1 VKILAINQF
10 YAPDSAATAQ
20 LLAQLCEDLVTQGD
34 EVTVIASRGTYSGG
48 ERLAACDTIAGVNVV
63 RPWATSL
70 GKATIGHRLSDYVSF
85 WVGAVSAAVRARRPE
100 VMLVLSTPPMIA
112 VGAALV
118 SAARQIPLVS
128 WVHDVYPEIAV
139 AFGLLGEHHPAI
151 TALRAMSR
159 VSQPAVHTHVALA
172 EDMALRLGAQGIAP
186 SRIRVVHNWADG
198 AVLAPVPRANNRFL
212 DEHGLRDRFVVMYS
226 GNLGVGHDLQTFVD
240 AARQLAASHP
250 RVVFVFVGGGA
261 RRAETEQ
268 ATASIP
274 NVRFLPAQPRAQ
286 LAESLSAADAHLV
299 SLRDG
304 FEGLL
309 VPSKLYSIMAVGR
322 PILYVGP
329 ASSEVA
335 RVVNTH
341 RLGWA
346 GQPGDAHGLA
356 DAIAALVTDDA
367 RRAATGAAARQ
378 TLEAEFDRTRA
389 VAKWREVLQ
398 QAAFSTHDSR
408 VMNTP
413 RDERN

>member
-1 VKILAINQF
+1 
-10 YAPDSAATAQ
+10 
-20 LLAQLCEDLVTQGD
+20 
-34 EVTVIASRGTYSGG
+34 
-48 ERLAACDTIAGVNVV
+48 
-63 RPWATSL
+63 
-70 GKATIGHRLSDYVSF
+70 
-85 WVGAVSAAVRARRPE
+85 
-100 VMLVLSTPPMIA
+100 
-112 VGAALV
+112 
-118 SAARQIPLVS
+118 
-128 WVHDVYPEIAV
+128 
-139 AFGLLGEHHPAI
+139 
-151 TALRAMSR
+151 
-159 VSQPAVHTHVALA
+159 
-172 EDMALRLGAQGIAP
+172 
-186 SRIRVVHNWADG
+186 
-198 AVLAPVPRANNRFL
+198 
-212 DEHGLRDRFVVMYS
+212 
-226 GNLGVGHDLQTFVD
+226 
-240 AARQLAASHP
+240 
-250 RVVFVFVGGGA
+250 
-261 RRAETEQ
+261 
-268 ATASIP
+268 
-274 NVRFLPAQPRAQ
+274 
-286 LAESLSAADAHLV
+286 
-299 SLRDG
+299 
-304 FEGLL
+304 